1 MKMNKPYIE
10 IVRFDAE
17 DVIAT
22 SGVCAV
28 TPLST
33 NDIVLH
39 YDYHNNNYFVY
50 DYGNNTKTLVD
61 DHKDYTLHH
70 NGETTQYSSVT
81 GKPGSKT
88 TGYTGYSAYL
98 YNGKDGWYWWDDDT
112 GSHGNY

>member
-28 TPLST
+28 SPLST
-33 NDIVLH
+33 TEDKILH
-39 YDYHNNNYFVY
+39 YDHKNSNYFVY
-50 DYGNNTKTLVD
+50 DYYSNTKISGDQLDGGT
-61 DHKDYTLHH
+61 KLHH
-70 NGETTQYSSVT
+70 NGMDTYYSDDI
-81 GKPGSKT
+81 KHPGSST
-88 TGYTGYSAYL
+88 TGAGYSAYL
-98 YNGKDGWYWWDDDT
+98 YDGSKWYWWDEDS

>member
-28 TPLST
+28 SPLST
-33 NDIVLH
+33 TEDKVLH
-39 YDYHNNNYFVY
+39 YNHKDQNYFVY
-50 DYGNNTKTLVD
+50 DYYSNTKIPGNKLDGGTI
-61 DHKDYTLHH
+61 LHH

-81 GKPGSKT
+81 GQPGSKT
-88 TGYTGYSAYL
+88 TGYSAYI
-98 YNGKDGWYWWDDDT
+98 YDKAEGWHWWDDN